1 MTLSNGRTSA
11 YQWDYGLKV
20 NTTDAVGTVVRF
32 ANEHGSRA
40 IPVEAVE
47 EGLNKVYHIPDI
59 LLTTGRAI
67 VMYHL
72 GGDGDTSVYTTTED
86 FLPVYEA
93 PKPDDYIFTE
103 EEIRTWQEL
112 DERLTE
118 AEGDIVALE
127 SGKADVVHTHTESDI
142 TDLGSYVP
150 TSRTVNGKSLSSD
163 ISLSYTDV
171 GAAAES
177 HTHTESD
184 ITDLGSYVP
193 TSRTV
198 NGKALSSDISLTNTD
213 VGAAASSHTHTESQ
227 ITDLGDYISDPSTKT
242 ADQVLTWDGTAWV
255 AEDLPDQVDIFY
267 ISLSDGIPTCNGMD
281 IHNALVDGKQVIIK
295 PSMWEYSFPSFLSDA
310 MTYEPPNVI
319 IEYYTTGLYSTD
331 ATITKITL
339 AWSNNSWRR
348 ITESVTLTE
357 GGGGGGG
364 TDDYS
369 DLTNKPQINSVTLS
383 GNKSSSDLGLADA
396 VHTHS
401 QYLTQETDPT
411 VPAWAKASEKPTYT
425 ASEVGALPDDTAIP
439 TKVSDLTNDSGFLTT
454 ETDPTVPSWAKA
466 STKPTYTAAE
476 VGALPDDTE
485 IPTKVS
491 DLTND
496 SGFITTETDPTVPSW
511 AKQSTKPS
519 YTAAEVGAVPTT
531 RTVNGKA
538 LSSDINLSI
547 GDLKDVIEVQIGTDW
562 GNDGT
567 SLADIETAYL
577 TGNMVIGY
585 LDEDES
591 TTAYPLRVFYSD
603 GVHASSTN
611 SYALFEGVGD
621 DGKILRFYRRY
632 SSWNYKHITPLPEP
646 WAAAENEFVYFDGS
660 GWGTQYQTAVRI
672 IYDFDGVSYIT
683 ECLDHQQVPMVYR
696 STDRM
701 IGTLCGVHYDD
712 TDPYHL
718 VPDKY
723 FFRAVGESGV
733 VETWSVEGSG
743 DPWDVTWTTV
753 ETPLIPA
760 PSSPSAGDVLTYS
773 NGSWVAQTPSGGGTP
788 EVFIL
793 HEDPITGYPTE
804 SPADIVAAFNAEN
817 LLVYYNGTNY
827 YYVNYFSND
836 PSSVMYMII
845 PSAAY
850 QNIST
855 MELTYD
861 YTQQSWSRSFSSWD
875 LVPTARKVNNKALSS
890 DITLT
895 SSDVGAIANPST
907 KTAGQFLSWNGSAWV
922 AASLPI
928 WNGSVT

>member
-1 MTLSNGRTSA
+1 MERNTSRARICSPCTKYQRGDSMTLTNGRTSA
-11 YQWDYGLKV
+11 YQWDYGLKAV
-20 NTTDAVGTVVRF
+20 TTEAVGTVARF
-32 ANEHGSRA
+32 ANEHGSKA
-40 IPVEAVE
+40 IPVEAVSE
-47 EGLNKVYHIPDI
+47 VIGDVLKVVYHIPDI

-72 GGDGDTSVYTTTED
+72 GSDGETSVYTTSED
-86 FLPVYEA
+86 FLPVHEA

-118 AEGDIVALE
+118 AEEDIVSLE

-142 TDLGSYVP
+142 TDLKDYIVEP
-150 TSRTVNGKSLSSD
+150 TSDGTNGQVLTTNGSGGRSWASIPTEVLRVVFTQSGSTVTADQTYETIYAAASAGKDVFGLLNGKVYYFGGVSSGAVLEFYAQD
-163 ISLSYTDV
+163 IFTASTGEIKVTTRNIGINSGNSVVYTETERLF
-171 GAAAES
+171 APKS

-184 ITDLGSYVP
+184 IYDLGPYIPLPESASLGDSLVFGG
-193 TSRTV
+193 TEWTA
-198 NGKALSSDISLTNTD
+198 GALTYSD
-213 VGAAASSHTHTESQ
+213 VGAAASSHTHTESD
-227 ITDLGDYISDPSTKT
+227 ITNLGDYISDPSTKSEG
-242 ADQVLTWDGTAWV
+242 QVLTYNGSAWV
-255 AEDLPDQVDIFY
+255 AAD
-267 ISLSDGIPTCNGMD
+267 
-281 IHNALVDGKQVIIK
+281 
-295 PSMWEYSFPSFLSDA
+295 
-310 MTYEPPNVI
+310 
-319 IEYYTTGLYSTD
+319 
-331 ATITKITL
+331 
-339 AWSNNSWRR
+339 
-348 ITESVTLTE
+348 

-364 TDDYS
+364 TSDYT
-369 DLTNKPQINSVTLS
+369 DLSNKPQINSVTLS

-411 VPAWAKASEKPTYT
+411 VPSWAKASSKPSYT
-425 ASEVGALPDDTAIP
+425 ASEVGALPDDTVIP
-439 TKVSDLTNDSGFLTT
+439 TKVSDLTNDSGFITT

-547 GDLKDVIEVQIGTDW
+547 GDLNDVIEVKIGTDW

-567 SLADIETAYL
+567 SLADIETAYR

-621 DGKILRFYRRY
+621 DGKILRFYRHYNYWR
-632 SSWNYKHITPLPEP
+632 YKHITPLPEP
-646 WAAAENEFVYFDGS
+646 WAAAENEFVYYDGAS
-660 GWGTQYQTAVRI
+660 WGTQYQTAVRI
-672 IYDFDGVSYIT
+672 IYDSDGVSYIT

-712 TDPYHL
+712 TDPYDL

-760 PSSPSAGDVLTYS
+760 PSSPT
-773 NGSWVAQTPSGGGTP
+773 
-788 EVFIL
+788 
-793 HEDPITGYPTE
+793 TGQY
-804 SPADIVAAFNAEN
+804 
-817 LLVYYNGTNY
+817 
-827 YYVNYFSND
+827 
-836 PSSVMYMII
+836 
-845 PSAAY
+845 
-850 QNIST
+850 
-855 MELTYD
+855 
-861 YTQQSWSRSFSSWD
+861 
-875 LVPTARKVNNKALSS
+875 
-890 DITLT
+890 
-895 SSDVGAIANPST
+895 
-907 KTAGQFLSWNGSAWV
+907 LSWNGSAWV